1 MSRRLIDFLHSPWL
15 PVVKGTN
22 DSGCCAMAAS
32 ITIHGSTNGA
42 LYSMASPLSC
52 GVALLPA
59 QAAACQYYTSSP
71 AYSPSWLGSAIILGA
86 NAAE

>member
-1 MSRRLIDFLHSPWL
+1 MSRGLIDFLHPPWL

-42 LYSMASPLSC
+42 LYSMAPSLSC
-52 GVALLPA
+52 GVATLPA
-59 QAAACQYYTSSP
+59 QAPACQYYTLSP
-71 AYSPSWLGSAIILGA
+71 ALSPSWLGSAFILGA